1 MSDRF
6 IAAPDHPGWQE
17 WCIGTPEQFNRAVL
31 GRMLVRFEDDK
42 VRVRLL
48 EPAERHSNLNG
59 VFHGGV
65 LMAFID
71 TAMFAGANL
80 LAGKPDQRGVTVDM
94 HTQFLAPGSLEKPL
108 DALVEL
114 TRETGK
120 MFFTRGLLVQE
131 DVTVC
136 SFNGLVR
143 KIS

>member
-17 WCIGTPEQFNRAVL
+17 WRIGEPGQFNRAVL
-31 GRMLVRFEDDK
+31 GRMLIRTEDGK
-42 VRVRLL
+42 ARVRLL
-48 EPAERHSNLNG
+48 EPTEKLANVNG
-59 VFHGGV
+59 VFHGGA

-71 TAMFAGANL
+71 TAMFGGANM

-94 HTQFLAPGSLEKPL
+94 QTQFLAPGVLEKPL

-114 TRETGK
+114 TRETGR
-120 MFFTRGLLVQE
+120 MIFTRGLLVQD
-131 DVTVC
+131 DVTIC
-136 SFNGLVR
+136 SYTGLLR